1 MYFGFRDIAVDYGKK
16 EVLRGLTLEIPR
28 GKVVTLIGQNGCG
41 KSTLLKTVSKA
52 VTPKRGKV
60 IYLDWQNP
68 EGAERL
74 TINLE
79 TVFAADPDIIIV
91 QCHAGTDAAKA
102 QVEETYG
109 SNPVW
114 QSLSAV
120 RNGKVFYLEKTLFHN
135 KPNSRFAEAYQ
146 KLAEILYPDAAFS
159 FKKAN

>member
-1 MYFGFRDIAVDYGKK
+1 MVTAMKAKNIVD
-16 EVLRGLTLEIPR
+16 
-28 GKVVTLIGQNGCG
+28 
-41 KSTLLKTVSKA
+41 
-52 VTPKRGKV
+52 
-60 IYLDWQNP
+60 DWQNP

-120 RNGKVFYLEKTLFHN
+120 KNGGQKVHTLLQN
-135 KPNSRFAEAYQ
+135 GT
-146 KLAEILYPDAAFS
+146 
-159 FKKAN
+159 